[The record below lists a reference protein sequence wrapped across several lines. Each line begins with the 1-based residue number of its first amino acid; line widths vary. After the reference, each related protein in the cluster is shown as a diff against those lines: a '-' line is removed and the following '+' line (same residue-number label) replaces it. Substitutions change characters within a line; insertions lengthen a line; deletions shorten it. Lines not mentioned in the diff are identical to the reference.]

1 MCIVHRSPFIVE
13 NAMFCPNCESE
24 YREGITECSDCGVA
38 LVDELREA
46 EPSRLVTL
54 KITPSGDFLAALV
67 DVLEK
72 ASVPYVIEAGTAL
85 SLLDESDEEPE
96 LPEPWQARVW
106 VVSELKERAM
116 RILEKLENG
125 P

>member
-1 MCIVHRSPFIVE
+1 
-13 NAMFCPNCESE
+13 MFCPNCESE

-38 LVDELREA
+38 LVEELRE
-46 EPSRLVTL
+46 PVSSRLVTL
-54 KITPSGDFLAALV
+54 KITRSGDFLAALV
-67 DVLEK
+67 EVLEK

-106 VVSELKERAM
+106 VVSEMKERAT
-116 RILEKLENG
+116 RILEKLESG
-125 P
+125 Q